1 MQEPAAVP
9 AAGVRAPVLEA
20 RDLEKRFGDRVA
32 LAGVSLTAASGDLV
46 GIIGPN
52 GAGKT
57 TLLSLLAG
65 NMRPDA
71 GEIVTAP
78 KRIGWVP
85 QQLSLYG
92 KLTVAE
98 NLRLFARLERCEDV
112 EETVERMLEQ
122 TGLRERAGDQ
132 ASTLSGGNRQRLN
145 VALGLLGD
153 PTLLLLDEPSA
164 ALDPRQRGRLWEF
177 LLALAGAGTTIV
189 FTTHDVGEAD
199 RHAHQLVVLADGE
212 RLFDGSPAELRAVAD
227 GDDFE
232 SAFVAFLAS
241 RGH

>member
-9 AAGVRAPVLEA
+9 ATGVRAPVLEA

-32 LAGVSLTAASGDLV
+32 LSGVSLTAASGDLV

-65 NMRPDA
+65 NMRPDG

-78 KRIGWVP
+78 ERIGWVP
-85 QQLSLYG
+85 QQESLYG

-112 EETVERMLEQ
+112 EHAVRRMLDQ
-122 TGLRERAGDQ
+122 TGLAGRADDQ
-132 ASTLSGGNRQRLN
+132 AAALSGGNRQRLN
-145 VALGLLGD
+145 VAIGLLGD

-164 ALDPRQRGRLWEF
+164 ALDPRQRERLWEF
-177 LLALAGAGTTIV
+177 VLALASGGTTVV
-189 FTTHDVGEAD
+189 FTTHNVQEAD
-199 RHAHQLVVLADGE
+199 RHANQLVVLADGE
-212 RLFDGSPAELRAVAD
+212 RLFDGSPAELREVAG

-241 RGH
+241 KGH